1 MQNIALTKNRGVVK
15 YIPHLKKFK
24 FTQIWGTCPAICGIV
39 LSVLF
44 LKLVVFATDILEN
57 PSVVSSSLGNIL
69 YIQDPASV
77 VLNPVVCQT
86 LPQSCFY
93 ASYMYLGDST
103 RYNCLVY
110 SDRIS
115 EISYS
120 ILFSQIYD
128 GNISI
133 RENLIDEEQKTYS
146 SKILGMVSLGYVL
159 PLNIVIGGS
168 VKTVYYDIYNTKS
181 NIPLGLDIGAYK
193 NVISFGNVLRNKVD
207 IDLAISLSN
216 IFGPVVKIG
225 TYTEEY
231 KLSPRVALNI
241 SATLFPRYNF
251 KKELLLYDK
260 TSLYCDFY
268 SNPVNY
274 GVGLEYNRDKYF
286 LRVGYNN
293 KSYKKYSFGLGANFG
308 SISLNY
314 SFVPFYGVGL
324 HSLDFTYFWGE
335 KQEVTE
341 QTPAELEDFLQ
352 VQKKA
357 FRIAEKYLRDAEDL
371 VKSKKYESA
380 LDLLSKIYPVSKD
393 NKKITELIDIA
404 NNAILS
410 TKISKIYADF
420 VKASNIGDFISMY
433 DCVLQ
438 AIDASPESNETKQMV
453 DDFAKVQIPN
463 SRIFV
468 VNDKKSV
475 AVNKMKQNIE
485 KYVLDHEFEKAV
497 YELKKLQH
505 ISYQDYLEQK
515 SFVDKEIKDYSV
527 ELVKKAMSFIKE
539 NKISLAYLCLKEAYR
554 VSKDENVKLQ
564 LQEIQNKIK
573 KPDLYDELYQKKLYY
588 LACVYF
594 ATEDYQNAKNTF
606 LQLRSLNPC
615 FEFDLLE
622 ESLRKQKIVS
632 LLELLP

>member
-1 MQNIALTKNRGVVK
+1 MQNIRFSKNRGVVR
-15 YIPHLKKFK
+15 YIPHLKKLK
-24 FTQIWGTCPAICGIV
+24 FTQIWDLV

-44 LKLVVFATDILEN
+44 LKLVVFASDILER
-57 PSVVSSSLGNIL
+57 PSVVSNSLGGVF
-69 YIQDPASV
+69 YKSDPACV
-77 VLNPVVCQT
+77 FINPVVCRT
-86 LPQSCFY
+86 IEQSCFY
-93 ASYMYLGDST
+93 ASYMYINEST
-103 RYNCLVY
+103 RYNSIVFI
-110 SDRIS
+110 DRF
-115 EISYS
+115 ENLSYS
-120 ILFSQIYD
+120 LSLSQIYD
-128 GNISI
+128 NDVEIRQSISD
-133 RENLIDEEQKTYS
+133 NGVKTYVNKMAGS
-146 SKILGMVSLGYVL
+146 FSLGYLL
-159 PLNIVIGGS
+159 PMNIVLAGDI
-168 VKTVYYDIYNTKS
+168 KTIYYDIYNTRS
-181 NIPLGLDIGAYK
+181 NIPVGLDLGVYK
-193 NVISFGNVLRNKVD
+193 NMFSFGNLLRNK
-207 IDLAISLSN
+207 ISFTGAVAVNN
-216 IFGPVVKIG
+216 IFGPKIKFG
-225 TYTEEY
+225 NTTEEY
-231 KLSPRVALNI
+231 KLSLRLSLNV
-241 SATLFPRYNF
+241 SATLFPRYDF

-260 TSLYCDFY
+260 ISLFFDF
-268 SNPVNY
+268 SNYNSV
-274 GVGLEYNRDKYF
+274 GVEYNRDKYF
-286 LRVGYNN
+286 LRFGYNN
-293 KSYKKYSFGLGANFG
+293 KSLKKYSFGLGANFG

-335 KQEVTE
+335 KEEIEE
-341 QTPAELEDFLQ
+341 QTPAELDDFLQ

-371 VKSKKYESA
+371 VKAKKYESA
-380 LDLLSKIYPVSKD
+380 LDLLSKVYPVSKD
-393 NKKITELIDIA
+393 NKKIVELIDIV
-404 NNAILS
+404 NNAIVS
-410 TKISKIYADF
+410 TKISQIYSDY
-420 VKASNIGDFISMY
+420 VKANSINDYIFMY

-438 AIDASPESNETKQMV
+438 AIDVSPESNETKQMV
-453 DDFAKVQIPN
+453 DEFAKVQIPN

-475 AVNKMKQNIE
+475 AVNKMKQNVE
-485 KYVLDHEFEKAV
+485 KYVLEHEFEKAT
-497 YELKKLQH
+497 YELKKLQL

-515 SFVDKEIKDYSV
+515 SFVDKEIKEYSV

-539 NKISLAYLCLKEAYR
+539 NKINLAYLCLKEAYR

-606 LQLRSLNPC
+606 LQLRSLNPY

>member
-15 YIPHLKKFK
+15 YIPHLKKLK

-115 EISYS
+115 EISYT

-181 NIPLGLDIGAYK
+181 NIPLGVDIGAYK
-193 NVISFGNVLRNKVD
+193 NVISFGNVLRNKVE

-231 KLSPRVALNI
+231 KLSPRVSLNI

-293 KSYKKYSFGLGANFG
+293 KSFKNYSFGLGANFG
-308 SISLNY
+308 SVSLNY
-314 SFVPFYGVGL
+314 SFVPFYDIGL
-324 HSLDFTYFWGE
+324 HALDFTYFWGE
-335 KQEVTE
+335 KEE
-341 QTPAELEDFLQ
+341 IEEKTPAELDDFLQ

-371 VKSKKYESA
+371 VKAKKYESA

-393 NKKITELIDIA
+393 NKKITELIEIA

-420 VKASNIGDFISMY
+420 VKASSIGDFISMY

-438 AIDASPESNETKQMV
+438 AVDVTPESNETKQMV
-453 DDFAKVQIPN
+453 DEFAKVQIPN

-475 AVNKMKQNIE
+475 TVNKMKQNIE
-485 KYVLDHEFEKAV
+485 KYVLDHEFEKAT
-497 YELKKLQH
+497 YELKKLQLV
-505 ISYQDYLEQK
+505 SYQDYLEQK

-539 NKISLAYLCLKEAYR
+539 NKINLAYLCLKEAYR
-554 VSKDENVKLQ
+554 VSKDESIKLQ

-594 ATEDYQNAKNTF
+594 ATGDYQNAKNTF